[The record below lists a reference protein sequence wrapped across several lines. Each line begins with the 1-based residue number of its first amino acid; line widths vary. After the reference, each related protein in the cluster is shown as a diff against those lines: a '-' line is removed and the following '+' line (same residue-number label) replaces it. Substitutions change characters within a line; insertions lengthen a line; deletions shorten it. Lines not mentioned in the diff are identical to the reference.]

1 MLARSCSTAWHLSF
15 GNTYILN
22 LWTPLAK
29 LARCPFGPL
38 LPRGSGPTLPVLPR
52 GPPYIY
58 YVGDLNFLF
67 FLFRLYIIIY
77 PLKFKYRPLLLRFLL
92 YLHNNKCP
100 LSLSIYMLSIISRP
114 FLHWVHPLKDLQN
127 PRDSLAV
134 APIIF
139 NAFDFSLLFFFLHF
153 FFIISLSV
161 MFLIWMN

>member
-100 LSLSIYMLSIISRP
+100 LSLSLYIY
-114 FLHWVHPLKDLQN
+114 
-127 PRDSLAV
+127 A
-134 APIIF
+134 F
-139 NAFDFSLLFFFLHF
+139 NYFM
-153 FFIISLSV
+153 SLSSLGPSPKRSPKPERLSCSCTHN
-161 MFLIWMN
+161 F